1 MLISVD
7 CPFVAEHMRAEL
19 AVDRLAGLA
28 DRFFHA
34 GCCAAGAAVS
44 FKGRAVVAFAGAR
57 MRAVAVCRP
66 VAKVM
71 VKGGIFGDEHI
82 GLVRADLAA
91 FARQVVHRVFRT
103 ACGRFQRLRLL
114 NLLRVG
120 VHMRRRNELDRCRR
134 GERSGIEFAFV
145 KRVVFQR
152 SRNGLLR
159 RRIPV
164 ISLRIPFH
172 RDELHRAVL
181 RLEAYRCRKPQ
192 ICELRSHVLVRDGD
206 CVVHLRQ
213 RELDCL
219 NGKRRSCFGI
229 EQAIFRLEDHGYF
242 LRARFAVER
251 FRLPVGELEG
261 ECTGKLGIRA
271 LNSGLAAGQRAGLPG
286 EGSNFKLGKQE
297 NGVYRKLERAAI
309 VQSFCPLEGRKLCDF
324 RLSLYG
330 RLHLDHKLGPNIRIL
345 RERDIVLPILPVK
358 RTVHDLLFE
367 VCRVVFG
374 SIPRDVGVVIEA
386 HAAVACVIP
395 GVDGHGIRQVQIF
408 KGRAICGIEIRRA
421 DAVIIAVGHID
432 NHFAGCLF
440 DVRNVLWVKSHWKTV
455 LPALQRASPMKLA
468 LIKGERAE
476 NRYGASVVSGDRGRA
491 ARKVV
496 VVKVPAKRVA
506 GVKPFFGLELQ
517 TRQDRL
523 GLIDFALYLEFR
535 LVQLEFRRICFP
547 DFHFTGNT
555 IGSKEIGAVE
565 ACFRDCELTLNVLRH
580 IVPALV
586 PENQVTRK
594 PVEINA
600 GHAVIG
606 LGM

>member
-1 MLISVD
+1 
-7 CPFVAEHMRAEL
+7 
-19 AVDRLAGLA
+19 
-28 DRFFHA
+28 
-34 GCCAAGAAVS
+34 
-44 FKGRAVVAFAGAR
+44 
-57 MRAVAVCRP
+57 
-66 VAKVM
+66 
-71 VKGGIFGDEHI
+71 
-82 GLVRADLAA
+82 
-91 FARQVVHRVFRT
+91 
-103 ACGRFQRLRLL
+103 
-114 NLLRVG
+114 
-120 VHMRRRNELDRCRR
+120 MRRWNELDRCRR

-286 EGSNFKLGKQE
+286 VGSNFKLGKQE

-358 RTVHDLLFE
+358 RTVNDLLFE

-374 SIPRDVGVVIEA
+374 SIPRDVCVIVEA
-386 HAAVACVIP
+386 HAAVACVVP
-395 GVDGHGIRQVQIF
+395 GVDGHGIRQIQIF
-408 KGRAICGIEIRRA
+408 KGRAICGIKIRRA
-421 DAVIIAVGHID
+421 DAVIIAVEHID

-440 DVRNVLWVKSHWKTV
+440 DVCNVLWVKSHRKTV

-468 LIKGERAE
+468 LVKGERAR
-476 NRYGASVVSGDRGRA
+476 NRYDASVVSGDRGRA

-496 VVKVPAKRVA
+496 VVKVPAKQVT
-506 GVKPFFGLELQ
+506 GVKLFFGFELQ

-523 GLIDFALYLEFR
+523 GLLDFAIDREAL
-535 LVQLEFRRICFP
+535 LVQLKLRRVLVL
-547 DFHFTGNT
+547 DRDLAGDA
-555 IGSKEIGAVE
+555 IGLKEAGFIE
-565 ACFRDCELTLNVLRH
+565 ACFCDRELALNVLRH

>member
-1 MLISVD
+1 
-7 CPFVAEHMRAEL
+7 
-19 AVDRLAGLA
+19 
-28 DRFFHA
+28 
-34 GCCAAGAAVS
+34 
-44 FKGRAVVAFAGAR
+44 
-57 MRAVAVCRP
+57 
-66 VAKVM
+66 
-71 VKGGIFGDEHI
+71 
-82 GLVRADLAA
+82 
-91 FARQVVHRVFRT
+91 
-103 ACGRFQRLRLL
+103 
-114 NLLRVG
+114 
-120 VHMRRRNELDRCRR
+120 MRRRNELDRCRR

-286 EGSNFKLGKQE
+286 VGSNFKLGKQE

-330 RLHLDHKLGPNIRIL
+330 RLHLDHKLGLNIRAL
-345 RERDIVLPILPVK
+345 RERDIVLPIRPIK
-358 RTVHDLLFE
+358 CAVHDLFVE
-367 VCRVVFG
+367 ICRVVFG
-374 SIPRDVGVVIEA
+374 SIPRDVCVIVEA

-440 DVRNVLWVKSHWKTV
+440 DVCNVLWVKSHRKTV
-455 LPALQRASPMKLA
+455 LPALQRASPTQLA
-468 LIKGERAE
+468 LVKGERAG
-476 NRYGASVVSGDRGRA
+476 NRYDASVVSGDRGRA

-496 VVKVPAKRVA
+496 VVKVPAKQVA
-506 GVKPFFGLELQ
+506 GVKLFFGLELQ

-523 GLIDFALYLEFR
+523 GLLDFAIDLEAL
-535 LVQLEFRRICFP
+535 LVQLKLRRVLVL
-547 DFHFTGNT
+547 DRDHAGDAL
-555 IGSKEIGAVE
+555 GLKEAGFVE
-565 ACFRDCELTLNVLRH
+565 ACFRDCELSLNVLRH